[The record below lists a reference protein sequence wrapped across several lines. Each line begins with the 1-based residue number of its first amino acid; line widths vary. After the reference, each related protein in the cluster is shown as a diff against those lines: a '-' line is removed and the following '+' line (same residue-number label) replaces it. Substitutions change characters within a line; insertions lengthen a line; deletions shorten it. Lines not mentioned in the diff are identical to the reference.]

1 MEGEITITIGCLFEY
16 YHEISLTPLLGMFK
30 CGNFR
35 LDRYNDM
42 IWRHDTDTCMQE
54 AGQQS
59 TPWRHRPIISTSL
72 AAGARYLRVISRLS
86 DLFHRKSSWGHAPSI
101 TIYLLGIRF
110 MCCVFNWGK
119 HPLEMWVSKQSRDP
133 PCLRCLRSIK
143 WHRSVQ
149 HNTPCRAVSADLIR
163 LLPSATSFTW
173 NIVTVDVHNLLN

>member
-1 MEGEITITIGCLFEY
+1 MVNVPVLRCCCSEI

-30 CGNFR
+30 CGNFP
-35 LDRYNDM
+35 LDRHNDM

-59 TPWRHRPIISTSL
+59 TPWRHPPIISTSL
-72 AAGARYLRVISRLS
+72 AVGARYLRVISRLS

-119 HPLEMWVSKQSRDP
+119 YPRRRCECLNNLVIHIASDVSAA
-133 PCLRCLRSIK
+133 RSGTA
-143 WHRSVQ
+143 VY
-149 HNTPCRAVSADLIR
+149 NTPCRAVSADLIH